1 MSRENKSRIMLV
13 DDHDLFR
20 QGLASLI
27 NNQPDLQVVGQASD
41 GLSAF
46 ALAREIKPDLIIMD
60 VNMPISNGLEAT
72 RLIRRIMPD
81 VRILM
86 LTIHEDDQTLYQA
99 IQAGANGYLLKQSD
113 SVSFLEGVRKALA
126 GEAVLPPRLA
136 DRLLEEFARLA
147 SLEGDES
154 PKEDYGLTLRELEVL
169 ENVATG
175 ATDKEI
181 AVKLNISVYTVK
193 SHVRNILSKLH
204 AVNRWQAVNLAQDK
218 GLLDASERLN
228 D

>member
-1 MSRENKSRIMLV
+1 MSQEEKSRIMLV
-13 DDHDLFR
+13 DDHELFR

-41 GLSAF
+41 GLSALS
-46 ALAREIKPDLIIMD
+46 LASKIKPDLIIMD

-72 RLIRRIMPD
+72 QLIRQRMPD

-86 LTIHEDDQTLYQA
+86 LTIHEDDHTLYQA

-113 SVSFLEGVRKALA
+113 SASFLEGVRKALA
-126 GEAVLPPRLA
+126 GEPVLPPQLA

-147 SLEGDES
+147 SLERDES

-181 AVKLNISVYTVK
+181 AVELNISVYTVK

-204 AVNRWQAVNLAQDK
+204 AINRWQAVNLAQDK
-218 GLLDASERLN
+218 GMLDSSGP
-228 D
+228 